1 MHTTTTTP
9 APVLS
14 VGALLPVSP
23 AYRAVLTKVDTGE
36 PGSLVEFRFTASGR
50 SALMIIDERFRA
62 DGAGPQRLTPKEK
75 Q

>member
-23 AYRAVLTKVDTGE
+23 AYRAVLTKVDTGSLARWSSS
-36 PGSLVEFRFTASGR
+36 GSPPPASPR
-50 SALMIIDERFRA
+50 SWSSTSGSARIVPVRNA
-62 DGAGPQRLTPKEK
+62 
-75 Q
+75 